1 MNIKRTLPLLVIIFI
16 GWNCFSQN
24 DTSDNKY
31 FSIGSKTAGICFGN
45 SRNFNGLRLN
55 LWDKE
60 SNHGFKESERIN
72 GINISFAVVSSVMNG
87 LQIGG
92 IGTYTKR
99 MNGLSIAS
107 IWQNSDKMNGVAV
120 SFGIDS
126 DTLNGLFVGFGL
138 SSPRRIIDNRVINGL
153 AIGVFV
159 GAEKIR
165 GVAIGLGESYSKKQ
179 IGISVSAS
187 NKTEE
192 LHGLQIGLLNYAGNN
207 PRLLRWLPLIN
218 FHL

>member
-1 MNIKRTLPLLVIIFI
+1 MNAKKIILVLLIIFI
-16 GWNCFSQN
+16 GWNSYSQN
-24 DTSDNKY
+24 DTSATKY
-31 FSIGSKTAGICFGN
+31 FSIGSKTAGVCFGN
-45 SRNFNGLRLN
+45 SKNFNGLRLS
-55 LWDKE
+55 LWDME
-60 SNHGFKESERIN
+60 SNHGFKKSERIN
-72 GINISFAVVSSVMNG
+72 GVNISFAVVSSVMNG

-99 MNGLSIAS
+99 TNGLSIAS
-107 IWQNSDKMNGVAV
+107 IWQTSEKMNGVAV

-138 SSPRRIIDNRVINGL
+138 SSPRRIIDDRVINGL

-159 GAEKIR
+159 AAEKIR
-165 GVAIGLGESYSKKQ
+165 GVAIALGESYSKKQ
-179 IGISVSAS
+179 IGISISAS
-187 NKTEE
+187 NKTDE
-192 LHGLQIGLLNYAGNN
+192 LHGLQIGLINYAGNN